1 MPGTHV
7 GSPAD
12 AAPPDLRKR
21 KREADDG
28 HSDRIPQPP
37 PPQSGNGAVIN
48 YLSKA
53 NANKLPLVSGDSE
66 TFSNVLSLINDY
78 EGVLNRHE
86 SLAVNLGAKLTG
98 PRLVRAMEA
107 FFEGGITVSPAVS
120 PQSPFQ
126 DSRALPSWNPNW
138 LEIVNFAKSNPND
151 FTLTTAPD
159 GRRVCHF
166 VMKST
171 HVEITEDDWRLIMSG
186 AVDRFALVPEKP
198 LEEDEDAEIATLEIL
213 DPGVQALIKQADE
226 VARKARQLNYHL
238 SGRRAAIMSRRS
250 QQQTHSLPGGGNS
263 SSSSPGFQAVNQPQN
278 MRSSLPNP
286 AYDLHSD
293 LLQQFLGSGLPTI
306 ATPSLPT
313 PSEPSRRRNM
323 APIST
328 GQPTPTPT
336 SRPSP
341 IQPPD
346 TTTTNPT
353 TPLEVARGTTSSD
366 RGSPSGG
373 TETAPLVPLICARI
387 DKLPKGD
394 EITPPCD
401 RCRRLR
407 MPCIKNLTA
416 CQGCTRKHAKCSWRS
431 LTEEEVAFVRGGGT
445 KHSTVPQPAP
455 TTEVE
460 DDHRQ
465 TPEVEVAEGA
475 RALRELSG
483 GRHSANFTPMPA
495 VPNDTRPDSSRTE
508 MAEERY
514 MQGQPHSQY
523 RLSQLQ
529 QDRQGQQDILSHMA
543 SIATA
548 QAEARTS
555 GLPAVGTAVPRGG
568 SAAKE

>member
-12 AAPPDLRKR
+12 AAGPDIRKR

-53 NANKLPLVSGDSE
+53 NPNKLPLISGDSGA
-66 TFSNVLSLINDY
+66 FSNVLSLINDY

-98 PRLVRAMEA
+98 PRLVRALEA
-107 FFEGGITVSPAVS
+107 FFEGGIAVSPAVS
-120 PQSPFQ
+120 PRSPFQ
-126 DSRALPSWNPNW
+126 DSLGAPAWNPNW
-138 LEIVNFAKSNPND
+138 LEVVNFAKSNPND
-151 FTLTTAPD
+151 FTLTTTND

-166 VMKST
+166 VMKSN

-198 LEEDEDAEIATLEIL
+198 LDEDEDAEIATLEIL

-238 SGRRAAIMSRRS
+238 SGRRAAIISRRS
-250 QQQTHSLPGGGNS
+250 QQPSHSMPGGGNS
-263 SSSSPGFQAVNQPQN
+263 SSSSPGFQAVNQLPSL
-278 MRSSLPNP
+278 RSSLPNP

-293 LLQQFLGSGLPTI
+293 LLQQFLGSGPPITT
-306 ATPSLPT
+306 APSLPT
-313 PSEPSRRRNM
+313 PSEQSRRRTM

-336 SRPSP
+336 TSRPSP
-341 IQPPD
+341 IHPPD
-346 TTTTNPT
+346 SATNPA
-353 TPLEVARGTTSSD
+353 TPLEAARAATSSD
-366 RGSPSGG
+366 RGSPSGSI
-373 TETAPLVPLICARI
+373 ETAPLVALICARI
-387 DKLPKGD
+387 EKLPKGD
-394 EITPPCD
+394 EINPPCD

-407 MPCIKNLTA
+407 MPCVKNLTA
-416 CQGCTRKHAKCSWRS
+416 CQGCTRKHAKCSWKS
-431 LTEEEVAFVRGGGT
+431 LTEEEAVLVRGGGLKLPALLQPT
-445 KHSTVPQPAP
+445 STS
-455 TTEVE
+455 EVE

-483 GRHSANFTPMPA
+483 GRHSASFTPTPA
-495 VPNDTRPDSSRTE
+495 LPTETRSGSTG
-508 MAEERY
+508 AETADERY
-514 MQGQPHSQY
+514 TQEQPY
-523 RLSQLQ
+523 RRPQLQIQ
-529 QDRQGQQDILSHMA
+529 QDRPAQQNMLSHMA

-548 QAEARTS
+548 QAEARTTS
-555 GLPAVGTAVPRGG
+555 LASLGATASTGG
-568 SAAKE
+568 DAANE

>member
-1 MPGTHV
+1 MKV
-7 GSPAD
+7 CSEIFSSVSYPAQQ
-12 AAPPDLRKR
+12 LLTRR
-21 KREADDG
+21 
-28 HSDRIPQPP
+28 Q
-37 PPQSGNGAVIN
+37 
-48 YLSKA
+48 
-53 NANKLPLVSGDSE
+53 
-66 TFSNVLSLINDY
+66 
-78 EGVLNRHE
+78 GVLNRHE

-120 PQSPFQ
+120 PRSPFQ
-126 DSRALPSWNPNW
+126 DSRAVPPWNPNW
-138 LEIVNFAKSNPND
+138 LEVVNFAKSNPND
-151 FTLTTAPD
+151 FTLTTTND
-159 GRRVCHF
+159 GRRVCYF
-166 VMKST
+166 VMKSN

-186 AVDRFALVPEKP
+186 AIDRFALVPEKP

-238 SGRRAAIMSRRS
+238 SGRRAAIISRRS
-250 QQQTHSLPGGGNS
+250 QQPSHTLPSGGNSGS

-278 MRSSLPNP
+278 LRSSLPNP

-293 LLQQFLGSGLPTI
+293 LLQQFLGSGPPTI

-313 PSEPSRRRNM
+313 PSEASRRRTM
-323 APIST
+323 PPLST

-346 TTTTNPT
+346 TTTNPA
-353 TPLEVARGTTSSD
+353 TPLEAALATASSD
-366 RGSPSGG
+366 QSPSGS

-394 EITPPCD
+394 EISPPCD

-407 MPCIKNLTA
+407 MPCVKNLTA
-416 CQGCTRKHAKCSWRS
+416 CQGCTRKHAKCSWKS
-431 LTEEEVAFVRGGGT
+431 LTEKEIAFVRGSGP
-445 KHSTVPQPAP
+445 KPPAVSHHAP
-455 TTEVE
+455 TTETE

-483 GRHSANFTPMPA
+483 GRPPISFTPTP
-495 VPNDTRPDSSRTE
+495 VLPSTGGE
-508 MAEERY
+508 IAEERRTE
-514 MQGQPHSQY
+514 QD
-523 RLSQLQ
+523 QLHGLHQQ
-529 QDRQGQQDILSHMA
+529 QDRQAQQNMLSRMA

-548 QAEARTS
+548 EAESRTVS
-555 GLPAVGTAVPRGG
+555 RIATGVAASRGS
-568 SAAKE
+568 SAARE

>member
-1 MPGTHV
+1 
-7 GSPAD
+7 
-12 AAPPDLRKR
+12 
-21 KREADDG
+21 
-28 HSDRIPQPP
+28 
-37 PPQSGNGAVIN
+37 
-48 YLSKA
+48 
-53 NANKLPLVSGDSE
+53 
-66 TFSNVLSLINDY
+66 
-78 EGVLNRHE
+78 
-86 SLAVNLGAKLTG
+86 VNLGAKLTG

-120 PQSPFQ
+120 PRSPFQ

-138 LEIVNFAKSNPND
+138 LEVVNFAKSNPSD
-151 FTLTTAPD
+151 FTLTTTPD

-166 VMKST
+166 VMKSS

-250 QQQTHSLPGGGNS
+250 QQQPHSVPGGGNS
-263 SSSSPGFQAVNQPQN
+263 SSSSSPGFQATTQPQN

-293 LLQQFLGSGLPTI
+293 LLQQFLGSGPPTT

-313 PSEPSRRRNM
+313 PSDPSRRRNI

-346 TTTTNPT
+346 ANTTNPT
-353 TPLEVARGTTSSD
+353 TPLEAARGTTSSD

-394 EITPPCD
+394 EINPPCD

-407 MPCIKNLTA
+407 MPCVKNLTA
-416 CQGCTRKHAKCSWRS
+416 CQGCTRKHAKCSWKS
-431 LTEEEVAFVRGGGT
+431 LTEEEIVFVRGGAT
-445 KHSTVPQPAP
+445 KHSSIPQPAP

-460 DDHRQ
+460 DDHQQ

-475 RALRELSG
+475 RMLRELSG
-483 GRHSANFTPMPA
+483 GRPSAPTA
-495 VPNDTRPDSSRTE
+495 PNDARLESSGAET
-508 MAEERY
+508 AEERY
-514 MQGQPHSQY
+514 MQEQPHSHY
-523 RLSQLQ
+523 RLPQLQTQ
-529 QDRQGQQDILSHMA
+529 QDRQGQQTILSRMA

-548 QAEARTS
+548 QAEARS
-555 GLPAVGTAVPRGG
+555 AGLTPVGATGLRGA
-568 SAAKE
+568 SVTKE

>member
-1 MPGTHV
+1 MPGTHI

-12 AAPPDLRKR
+12 AAPPDVRKR

-48 YLSKA
+48 YLSKT
-53 NANKLPLVSGDSE
+53 NPNKLPLISGVSE
-66 TFSNVLSLINDY
+66 TFSSVLSLINDY

-107 FFEGGITVSPAVS
+107 FFEGGIAVSPAVS
-120 PQSPFQ
+120 PRSPFQ
-126 DSRALPSWNPNW
+126 DSRPLPHWNPNW
-138 LEIVNFAKSNPND
+138 LEVVNFAKSNPNE
-151 FTLTTAPD
+151 FTLTTTPD

-166 VMKST
+166 VMKSS

-250 QQQTHSLPGGGNS
+250 QQQPHSVPGGGNS
-263 SSSSPGFQAVNQPQN
+263 SSSSPGFQATTQSQN

-293 LLQQFLGSGLPTI
+293 LLQQFLGSGPPTT
-306 ATPSLPT
+306 AAPSLPT

-346 TTTTNPT
+346 TNPT
-353 TPLEVARGTTSSD
+353 TPLEAARGTTNSD
-366 RGSPSGG
+366 RGSPFGI

-394 EITPPCD
+394 EINPPCD

-407 MPCIKNLTA
+407 MPCVKNLTA
-416 CQGCTRKHAKCSWRS
+416 CQGCTRKHAKCSWKS
-431 LTEEEVAFVRGGGT
+431 LTEDEIVFVRGG
-445 KHSTVPQPAP
+445 STRYSSIPQPAP

-460 DDHRQ
+460 DDHQQ
-465 TPEVEVAEGA
+465 TPEVEIAEGA
-475 RALRELSG
+475 RMLRELSG
-483 GRHSANFTPMPA
+483 GRPSGSTA
-495 VPNDTRPDSSRTE
+495 PNDTRIESSGAET
-508 MAEERY
+508 AEERS
-514 MQGQPHSQY
+514 MQDY
-523 RLSQLQ
+523 RPPQLQTQ
-529 QDRQGQQDILSHMA
+529 QDRQGQQTMLSRMA

-548 QAEARTS
+548 HAEARTA
-555 GLPAVGTAVPRGG
+555 GLAPVGMTASRGG
-568 SAAKE
+568 SVARE